1 MSSDHSDIK
10 QLRSFQ
16 QALSPRPSPRCSF
29 ASLDAAFAP
38 ASGPVGGD
46 FHDHLELDETHQVA
60 LVGDVTG
67 HGLPSAL
74 VMAVAFGAVREAF
87 RSMQVPCAVMNGL
100 HSLLTELGE
109 RSGGPRLF
117 SATLFLGVI
126 DAGGDLKYV
135 NAGHPP
141 ALLLR
146 ADGGIERLEASIPPL
161 GFAEPTQCRSVG
173 LQLSP
178 ADRLLLYS
186 DGILKPEE
194 RFEEFV
200 ERVSGHRDL
209 DGAQMVE
216 ALLAEGA
223 ADDRTAMVLNYRGGA
238 CGTP

>member
-1 MSSDHSDIK
+1 VSPDVHDMQ
-10 QLRSFQ
+10 QLRDFQ

-29 ASLDAAFAP
+29 ASLDAAFAA

-74 VMAVAFGAVREAF
+74 VMAVAFGALREAF

-100 HSLLTELGE
+100 HSLLSELGE

-117 SATLFLGVI
+117 SATLFLGVLHE
-126 DAGGDLKYV
+126 GGELKYV

-146 ADGGIERLEASIPPL
+146 AGGGIERLEASIPPL

-178 ADRLLLYS
+178 GDRLLLYS

-194 RFEEFV
+194 RFDELV
-200 ERVSGHRDL
+200 DRVSAHRDM
-209 DGAQMVE
+209 DGDEMVE

-223 ADDRTAMVLNYRGGA
+223 PDDRTAMVLKYRGGA
-238 CGTP
+238 RVTA